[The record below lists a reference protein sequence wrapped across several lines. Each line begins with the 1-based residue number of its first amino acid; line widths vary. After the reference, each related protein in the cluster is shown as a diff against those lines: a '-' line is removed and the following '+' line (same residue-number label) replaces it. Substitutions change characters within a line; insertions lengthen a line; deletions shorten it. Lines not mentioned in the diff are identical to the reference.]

1 MSVIVRSAAVAL
13 IVLAA
18 IFALVAG
25 GSLLIALVLIA
36 LAVVCALLPVVS
48 PRPSRA
54 ALLLAVVAVTGGG
67 VAAGVRVVDG
77 VAHSR
82 IQYHGKLDVH
92 EIRRTFNP
100 TGPAGLGD
108 PLPAIKRLGYGY
120 ISSGQAVMTVP
131 HAGAGV
137 LALWS
142 IQELAPWLLAAIV
155 LGLLAPILRAAGRG
169 DPFWE
174 GATRRLTG
182 IGSLLLVGI
191 PTLAILRYV
200 LAQAGT
206 TVRPSPAPNAEPVLT
221 LSVGQLLPGALVLTL
236 AAIFRAGVELRE
248 FERHAV

>member
-1 MSVIVRSAAVAL
+1 MSVIVRKAAVVIVAL
-13 IVLAA
+13 IV
-18 IFALVAG
+18 FATLVELLAG
-25 GSLLIALVLIA
+25 GELLIALVLIA
-36 LAVVCALLPVVS
+36 LVVGCALLLVVGR
-48 PRPSRA
+48 RPSRA
-54 ALLLAVVAVTGGG
+54 ALLLAVVAVAGGG

-92 EIRRTFNP
+92 ALRRSFNP
-100 TGPAGLGD
+100 TVRGER
-108 PLPAIKRLGYGY
+108 LPDLGYGY

-131 HAGAGV
+131 RVGGGV

-200 LAQAGT
+200 LAEAAT
-206 TVRPSPAPNAEPVLT
+206 TARPSSSPNAEPMLT
-221 LSVGQLLPGALVLTL
+221 LSLSQVLPGALVLTL

>member
-1 MSVIVRSAAVAL
+1 MSVIVRKAAVVIVAL
-13 IVLAA
+13 IV
-18 IFALVAG
+18 FATLVELLAG
-25 GSLLIALVLIA
+25 GELLVALVLIA
-36 LAVVCALLPVVS
+36 LVVGCALLLVVGR
-48 PRPSRA
+48 RPSRA
-54 ALLLAVVAVTGGG
+54 ALLLAVAVAGGG

-92 EIRRTFNP
+92 ALRRSFNP
-100 TGPAGLGD
+100 TVRGER
-108 PLPAIKRLGYGY
+108 LPDLGYGY
-120 ISSGQAVMTVP
+120 ISSGQGVMTVP
-131 HAGAGV
+131 RVGGGV

-142 IQELAPWLLAAIV
+142 FQELAPWLLAAIA

-174 GATRRLTG
+174 GAARRLTG
-182 IGSLLLVGI
+182 IGSLLLVAI
-191 PTLAILRYV
+191 PMLALLQYV

-206 TVRPSPAPNAEPVLT
+206 TVRPSSAPNAEPVLT

-248 FERHAV
+248 FERPAV